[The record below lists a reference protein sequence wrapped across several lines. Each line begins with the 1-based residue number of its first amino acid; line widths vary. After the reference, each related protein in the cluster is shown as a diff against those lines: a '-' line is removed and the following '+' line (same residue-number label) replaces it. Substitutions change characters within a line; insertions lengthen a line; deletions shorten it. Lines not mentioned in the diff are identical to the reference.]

1 MPKRKSRQKKLTGKG
16 GPGRGQG
23 RKPIGPEPRLRINI
37 TITPTHQN
45 RAREIGA
52 GNVSLGIC
60 RALDRCKT
68 DGGAT

>member
-37 TITPTHQN
+37 TITPTHHQ
-45 RAREIGA
+45 RARELGA
-52 GNVSLGIC
+52 GNVSMGIG
-60 RALDRCKT
+60 RALDRIE
-68 DGGAT
+68 DPGAG